1 MQRYTK
7 TLIEE
12 ETNLSTMIE
21 QALKQNAK
29 EDEDASNNTESDIV
43 DDADMSIED
52 LEKSL
57 EDKDFEDFNE
67 FLDSEQNSI
76 DDTLNALLNG
86 EGDI

>member
-43 DDADMSIED
+43 DDADMTIED